1 MSKKEIL
8 YLVEKLAHSFSIY
21 DAESGE
27 AKKHIRL
34 PDFPHEFV
42 VDSKARYAYVTH
54 YGIETSSHQGE
65 GGHSVFVIDLEH
77 GEHVRTLNI
86 WPFFR
91 PHGLVIDE
99 QDRLYVMSEGHSTL
113 LIFDDP
119 TKSDVPDRAVPS
131 GGYKSHLVAVTKD
144 GNNAFSLNLL
154 SNTVTYLKPHDPTFT
169 PVPIQ
174 PGQRPEG
181 NCFSADERTLYVT
194 NRTSETVCAIDIA
207 TLKVRATA
215 KTGVDPTRI
224 YRDTRDR
231 LFVTNYG
238 EDSMFVYNSEL
249 NRIGQ
254 VELPALPIA
263 MSFHPERPL
272 AYVSLKDDRVGLLD
286 LDTLQFERYIKTLR
300 EPDVSK
306 VVIR

>member
-1 MSKKEIL
+1 M
-8 YLVEKLAHSFSIY
+8 
-21 DAESGE
+21 
-27 AKKHIRL
+27 
-34 PDFPHEFV
+34 
-42 VDSKARYAYVTH
+42 
-54 YGIETSSHQGE
+54 
-65 GGHSVFVIDLEH
+65 
-77 GEHVRTLNI
+77 
-86 WPFFR
+86 
-91 PHGLVIDE
+91 
-99 QDRLYVMSEGHSTL
+99 
-113 LIFDDP
+113 
-119 TKSDVPDRAVPS
+119 
-131 GGYKSHLVAVTKD
+131 KD

-154 SNTVTYLKPHDPTFT
+154 SNTVTYLKPHDPAFT

-194 NRTSETVCAIDIA
+194 NRASETVCAIDIA
-207 TLKVRATA
+207 TLKVRASA

-238 EDSMFVYNSEL
+238 EDSMFVYDSEL